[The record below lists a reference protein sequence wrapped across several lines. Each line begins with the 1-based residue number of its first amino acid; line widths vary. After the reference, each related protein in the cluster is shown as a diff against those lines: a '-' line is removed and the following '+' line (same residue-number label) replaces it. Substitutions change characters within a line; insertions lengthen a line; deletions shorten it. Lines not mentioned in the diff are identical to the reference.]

1 MEIRYFDSA
10 WNDIKNSPGWFGKL
24 ALLALVG
31 MIPIFGWIVVAGYMY
46 GWARSIAWGV
56 HSPMPQHIFG
66 EPDDKPYRRGFYAL
80 IIVLVVG
87 LIPGFVSG
95 FSETIYDSGVSWG
108 AIYCS
113 LVLDILGFALSIAA
127 TIFGAICCVRMAIYD
142 RLSAGFQFGRVV
154 SMIKQDTKGAARLL
168 GLSVVA
174 EIIAGVVIFIA
185 VMIGSFVAFAAFGV
199 AFFTAS
205 GTGAVTSIGGAA
217 MASGGLILL
226 VVIGCLVL
234 AFVSIMAALFA
245 NLLIVRATG
254 YWVYQ
259 FDVPQW
265 GKRDDPMP
273 FECGV

>member
-1 MEIRYFDSA
+1 MEIRYFNSA

-46 GWARSIAWGV
+46 GWSRSIAWGV
-56 HSPMPQHIFG
+56 HLPMPQHIFG

-113 LVLDILGFALSIAA
+113 LVLDILGFALSIVA

-174 EIIAGVVIFIA
+174 EIIAGVVILIA

-199 AFFTAS
+199 TFLTTSA
-205 GTGAVTSIGGAA
+205 TGVVTSTGGAA

-265 GKRDDPMP
+265 GKQDDPMP

>member
-80 IIVLVVG
+80 VILFVIG

-108 AIYCS
+108 AVYGS
-113 LVLDILGFALSIAA
+113 LVFDILGFALSIVA
-127 TIFGAICCVRMAIYD
+127 TIFGSICCVRMAIYD

-154 SMIKQDTKGAARLL
+154 SMIRQDTKGAARLL

-185 VMIGSFVAFAAFGV
+185 VMIGSFVAFATFGV

-205 GTGAVTSIGGAA
+205 ATGAVTSTSGAA
-217 MASGGLILL
+217 VASGGLILL

-265 GKRDDPMP
+265 GKQDDPMP
-273 FECGV
+273 FERGV

>member
-1 MEIRYFDSA
+1 
-10 WNDIKNSPGWFGKL
+10 
-24 ALLALVG
+24 
-31 MIPIFGWIVVAGYMY
+31 
-46 GWARSIAWGV
+46 
-56 HSPMPQHIFG
+56 MPQHIFG

-80 IIVLVVG
+80 IIVFVIG

-199 AFFTAS
+199 AFFTTS

-217 MASGGLILL
+217 MASGGLIFL
-226 VVIGCLVL
+226 VVIGCFVL
-234 AFVSIMAALFA
+234 AFVSLMAALFA

-254 YWVYQ
+254 YWFYQ

-265 GKRDDPMP
+265 GKQDDPMP

>member
-10 WNDIKNSPGWFGKL
+10 WSDIKNSPGWFGKL

-80 IIVLVVG
+80 IIVFVIG

-154 SMIKQDTKGAARLL
+154 SMIKQDTKGAARLV
-168 GLSVVA
+168 G
-174 EIIAGVVIFIA
+174 
-185 VMIGSFVAFAAFGV
+185 FAAFGV
-199 AFFTAS
+199 AFFTTS
-205 GTGAVTSIGGAA
+205 GTCAVTSIGGAA
-217 MASGGLILL
+217 MASGGLIFL

-234 AFVSIMAALFA
+234 AFVSLMAALFA

-254 YWVYQ
+254 YWFYQ

-265 GKRDDPMP
+265 GKQDDPMP